1 MSPVPWSSP
10 EATPRRRRFRSEI
23 AFALLDGPLWS
34 AHRTVTRPDQ
44 HIGTWPRGAYSSKP
58 LAQVVALYI
67 SYTPLSMRRRAH
79 HPSLGRS
86 QFFQAFL
93 THWTQRVLLTSHR
106 ARSFPFSLTPFSP
119 HNPATLPPSPIRNSP
134 FPTILLSSDSEVIP

>member
-67 SYTPLSMRRRAH
+67 SYTPLSMRRKAH

-93 THWTQRVLLTSHR
+93 THWTQRTLLTSHR
-106 ARSFPFSLTPFSP
+106 ARSFLFSLTPFSP
-119 HNPATLPPSPIRNSP
+119 PSPPPFLLPPFAVLPSPPSFSAP
-134 FPTILLSSDSEVIP
+134 FQK